1 MSVKKDGWEKIDVS
15 EEAYFNDSDDDM
27 AIDDPDSFI
36 GPFPADINQPSKA
49 RQTEIISALPTLKRP
64 LVDYPDDE
72 DEEETLVIKKP
83 IKSPQTMKFS
93 LKNLLILAIQI

>member
-1 MSVKKDGWEKIDVS
+1 MKDGWEKIDVS

-27 AIDDPDSFI
+27 VIDNPDSFI
-36 GPFPADINQPSKA
+36 GPFPAYINQPSIA
-49 RQTEIISALPTLKRP
+49 PQSEIISALPTLKRP

-72 DEEETLVIKKP
+72 DEEESLIIKRP

-93 LKNLLILAIQI
+93 IKNTEDSG